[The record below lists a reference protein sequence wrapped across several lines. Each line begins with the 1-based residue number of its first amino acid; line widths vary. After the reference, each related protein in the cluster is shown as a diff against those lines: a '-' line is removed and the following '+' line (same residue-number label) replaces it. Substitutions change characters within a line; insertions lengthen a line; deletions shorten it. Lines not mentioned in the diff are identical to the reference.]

1 MAPWWSLT
9 TPPLLCLLISQ
20 TCAFFRR
27 KETIKETI
35 VNQLLVALTPRVL
48 GVLLLVLLALLL
60 TILLLGH
67 AHVGVMP
74 TYVQSTA
81 AVLD

>member
-1 MAPWWSLT
+1 MSPWWPLT
-9 TPPLLCLLISQ
+9 TPPLLCLIISQ
-20 TCAFFRR
+20 TCALFRR
-27 KETIKETI
+27 KETM

-48 GVLLLVLLALLL
+48 GVLLIVLLALLL
-60 TILLLGH
+60 AILLLGH